1 MANFIS
7 DEEMA
12 SIESQAP
19 EQSAQRP
26 RFISDDDM
34 KSMEDAPRDSILGI
48 PATTI
53 EGALRALPFAG
64 GLAGGAAGFTAG
76 LPTVAGAPVGAVA
89 GAGLGAAGGEALA
102 NTIRSAL
109 NLDTKAKTRAEL
121 YTRPLKEGAIAA
133 AGEGAGQVIAKVPAL
148 VKGAPAAIRGVMKSG
163 AGDDVA
169 SAATFADVGFTPT
182 LKGSAG
188 EIAEATQR
196 VGGKATAGMV
206 TANKNIQNLEN
217 VLSQSPTIA
226 GERVRSAYAPI
237 QRGLKESA
245 ENLAGT
251 PNMSQ
256 FEAGEAFKAG
266 LKSKITERV
275 QPLASRF
282 ESIRESAKNVKPEP
296 ASLERAAGRLLK
308 QDLAEFADLPQGQ
321 AIRKYADMIRGAKS
335 LDSLKQLRSSVG
347 DEIGKAM
354 DSGDGQL
361 AMALGKVKSSI
372 QRLERREILKT
383 AIQRAAEVVPDRAGG
398 KFLSKAAQQKIAE
411 QEGSKIAKDLIGEI
425 KGVNKGWRA
434 LMTELEAVASAG
446 GIDKIASPKH
456 LSRIIDDMPSEKI
469 AERFFNMKNY
479 RGLRDVKTHLPDEFE
494 VLRQT
499 RLGQIAE
506 KSMTKG
512 EPDPVKLIRNLKGI
526 GKESREILFGKDG
539 ERVLRDMETV
549 VNSLPSKVGAS
560 DTPRGL
566 EWFSFSNSPINPK
579 NWAQEAQ
586 GAYNYMLLSG
596 KIEPKSQGQ
605 MMTKMLPRAAGYAA
619 ASGMA
624 NDMERGRDKWARSGI
639 SKLNEHAGMPVLDEN
654 FDMAAADSK
663 LKTLLI
669 QASDLEPGTP
679 AMKKILD
686 KINAEYGGE

>member
-1 MANFIS
+1 MAKFIS

-12 SIESQAP
+12 KLESQAP
-19 EQSAQRP
+19 AQEAGRP
-26 RFISDDDM
+26 RFISDDEM
-34 KSMEDAPRDSILGI
+34 KAIEEAPRDSILGI

-53 EGALRALPFAG
+53 EGALRAFPVAG
-64 GLAGGAAGFTAG
+64 AMFGGAAGVALG
-76 LPTVAGAPVGAVA
+76 APTVVGAPLGGVA
-89 GAGLGAAGGEALA
+89 GAGLGAAAGESLA
-102 NTIRSAL
+102 NTVRSAL
-109 NLDTKAKTRAEL
+109 DLDTKAKTRAEL

-133 AGEGAGQVIAKVPAL
+133 AGEGTGQIIAKVPAL
-148 VKGAPAAIRGVMKSG
+148 VKGAPAAIRGVMKGG
-163 AGDDVA
+163 AGDDMARAV
-169 SAATFADVGFTPT
+169 TFEDIGFVPT
-182 LKGSAG
+182 IKPNAG

-196 VGGKATAGMV
+196 IGGKATPGMV
-206 TANKNIQNLEN
+206 TANKNIQNMES
-217 VLSQSPTIA
+217 VLGQSPTIA
-226 GERVRSAYAPI
+226 GERVRRAYDPI
-237 QRGLKESA
+237 TRGLKESA

-266 LKSKITERV
+266 LKSKINERV
-275 QPLASRF
+275 APLASRF
-282 ESIRESAKNVKPEP
+282 ESIRESARHVKPE
-296 ASLERAAGRLLK
+296 AKSLERAAQRLLR

-354 DSGDGQL
+354 DAGDGQL
-361 AMALGKVKSSI
+361 AMALGKVKGSI

-383 AIQRAAEVVPDRAGG
+383 AIERASEVVPDRAGG
-398 KFLSKAAQQKIAE
+398 KFLSKAAQQKMAE

-434 LMTELEAVASAG
+434 LMTELESVANAG
-446 GIDKIASPKH
+446 GIEKIASPKH
-456 LSRIIDDMPSEKI
+456 LAQIIDDMPSEKV

-479 RGLRDVKTHLPDEFE
+479 RGLRDVKTHLPEEFE

-512 EPDPVKLIRNLKGI
+512 EPDPVKLIRNLKSI

-539 ERVLRDMETV
+539 ERILRDMETV
-549 VNSLPSKVGAS
+549 VNSMPAKVGAS
-560 DTPRGL
+560 DTPRGMA
-566 EWFSFSNSPINPK
+566 WFSLMKPSR
-579 NWAQEAQ
+579 WAQEAQ

-605 MMTKMLPRAAGYAA
+605 MMTKMLPRAGGYAV

-624 NDMERGRDKWARSGI
+624 NETERGRDKWARSGI
-639 SKLNEHAGMPVLDEN
+639 SKLNEHAGYSLLDDT
-654 FDMAAADSK
+654 FDVSTADPE
-663 LKTLLI
+663 LKKLLI
-669 QASDLEPGTP
+669 QASDLKPGSP

-686 KINAEYGGE
+686 QINSKYGGG